1 MSVRSN
7 IVMCA
12 LLTFRL
18 SFLHVDVDVGSF
30 QFASFAQN
38 ICLGYSAYQADD
50 YLPSLYNFSS

>member
-7 IVMCA
+7 LVMCA

-18 SFLHVDVDVGSF
+18 SLLHVDIDVGSF

-38 ICLGYSAYQADD
+38 ISLGYSAYQGDD
-50 YLPSLYNFSS
+50 YLPSLYKLSS